1 MAAKPANFDKAH
13 ALPPDE
19 RLALGYALLD
29 SVENADGCTQ
39 TEWEAAWAAECD
51 RRLAAY
57 RQNPASAR
65 PLDEV
70 LAEIRA
76 KLRRQ

>member
-1 MAAKPANFDKAH
+1 MPAKPATFDKAH

-39 TEWEAAWAAECD
+39 AEWETAWAAECD
-51 RRLAAY
+51 RRLAEHLA
-57 RQNPASAR
+57 NPEFSR
-65 PLDEV
+65 PWEEV
-70 LAEIRA
+70 KAELLAALGR
-76 KLRRQ
+76 